1 MTQYLGLS
9 QKEAQKNRVEYGDNL
24 LEGGQKKSA
33 LKILLAQFGDL
44 MTLILLCSTILSMA
58 MGEKVEAMT
67 IIAIVILNAL
77 MGFFQEYRT
86 ERSLQKLGEL
96 AAPSATVIRDGHSRV
111 IPAKEVTIGDL
122 VVLKAGDRVPADCR
136 IVENSELS
144 IDESL
149 LTGESVPVEKGCT
162 DHRTNDYSEQVCAFM
177 GTIVLRGH
185 GKAVVYRIG
194 EETRMGEIA
203 VMLDSIEQQ
212 QTPLQEKAGPAGQE
226 HCNRMSCYLRAGFGR
241 RNPARRAGDGDAHY
255 RHLSGSGSY
264 PGGFACHCHHC
275 TGTFGQSDGQKECG
289 DSAAARGGNARLCQC
304 NLLG

>member
-149 LTGESVPVEKGCT
+149 LTGEANHHHALDAKRLGLSLIAAGHYATEFPVT
-162 DHRTNDYSEQVCAFM
+162 A
-177 GTIVLRGH
+177 
-185 GKAVVYRIG
+185 AV
-194 EETRMGEIA
+194 
-203 VMLDSIEQQ
+203 
-212 QTPLQEKAGPAGQE
+212 
-226 HCNRMSCYLRAGFGR
+226 
-241 RNPARRAGDGDAHY
+241 
-255 RHLSGSGSY
+255 
-264 PGGFACHCHHC
+264 
-275 TGTFGQSDGQKECG
+275 
-289 DSAAARGGNARLCQC
+289 AAALRTALPELEVLVSTENRDPYTYL
-304 NLLG
+304 

>member
-212 QTPLQEKAGPAGQE
+212 QTPLQKKLDQLA
-226 HCNRMSCYLRAGFGR
+226 RA
-241 RNPARRAGDGDAHY
+241 
-255 RHLSGSGSY
+255 L
-264 PGGFACHCHHC
+264 
-275 TGTFGQSDGQKECG
+275 QSDALS
-289 DSAAARGGNARLCQC
+289 SAHWFRALESCAESR
-304 NLLG
+304 

>member
-44 MTLILLCSTILSMA
+44 MTLILLCSTILSMV

-111 IPAKEVTIGDL
+111 IPAKEVTIGIWSSSRQ
-122 VVLKAGDRVPADCR
+122 V
-136 IVENSELS
+136 
-144 IDESL
+144 
-149 LTGESVPVEKGCT
+149 TGYR
-162 DHRTNDYSEQVCAFM
+162 RTVALWKTVN
-177 GTIVLRGH
+177 
-185 GKAVVYRIG
+185 
-194 EETRMGEIA
+194 
-203 VMLDSIEQQ
+203 
-212 QTPLQEKAGPAGQE
+212 
-226 HCNRMSCYLRAGFGR
+226 
-241 RNPARRAGDGDAHY
+241 
-255 RHLSGSGSY
+255 
-264 PGGFACHCHHC
+264 
-275 TGTFGQSDGQKECG
+275 
-289 DSAAARGGNARLCQC
+289 
-304 NLLG
+304 